1 MEEINKNIFSG
12 FCKIGTNHNLEFDFF
27 CKTHNELCCEK
38 CISKQGEKEF
48 VQHKNCDVCS
58 LESIKEQKEKNYKEN
73 IKNLKNI
80 SSNFEEI
87 LKGLK
92 NIIDNVNEEK
102 DKIKLNIQK
111 SFTKLRNALNK
122 REDELL
128 ISIDNIYENINT
140 KEIMSREGEKLLN
153 KSRLLLKIGESP
165 EYNGLNSTKKLSSLI
180 NVYLTLENTLK
191 GINSIKEDIDKF
203 IESFQDIG
211 KLKKTD
217 NC

>member
-1 MEEINKNIFSG
+1 M
-12 FCKIGTNHNLEFDFF
+12 
-27 CKTHNELCCEK
+27 
-38 CISKQGEKEF
+38 
-48 VQHKNCDVCS
+48 
-58 LESIKEQKEKNYKEN
+58 
-73 IKNLKNI
+73 KNLKNI

-140 KEIMSREGEKLLN
+140 KEIVSREGEKLLN
-153 KSRLLLKIGESP
+153 KLRLLLKIGESP
-165 EYNGLNSTKKLSSLI
+165 EYNELNNTKKLSSLI
-180 NVYLTLENTLK
+180 NVYLILENTLK
-191 GINSIKEDIDKF
+191 GINSIKEEINKFNNENKLEINFDQNIDIDKF

-211 KLKKTD
+211 KLKKT
-217 NC
+217 